1 MPYTA
6 PQESPS
12 SPQQSPVTYG
22 SSNPSPKG
30 KSRSPASALKPALK
44 LGRSNSVEGPFQDA
58 PPNREA
64 RRRSYT
70 TPSLPKPK
78 FLEPGPSSPP
88 LRTPTKTVRFPTDQ
102 NALEGVRTFRKHG
115 KPIHISHPAS
125 GEETAT
131 ETEGETSSAS
141 GLRYTSSS
149 TLGFFSS
156 LADRARK
163 YPSTNFPKPSLP
175 AIQTSFASV
184 RALIPSISVTHAAT
198 QIKILEPI
206 YEIDST
212 ISSPTLQ
219 CSSTTPTQISLTGTI
234 IVRNLAYSK
243 HVGVRFTLDDWVTVS
258 NVSARHVA
266 SLPSFPLS
274 FFPAKDSPMTPG
286 DAAAL
291 LSLVN
296 QIGGW
301 DRFEFT
307 IYVDH
312 ASYSLAGRILWLA
325 VRYSIE
331 GGEWWDNNAGQN
343 YKVGFRLC
351 GQPGIVDEPENA
363 TMGEG
368 SSFGRGPSRSADF
381 SSQDHSSKTLSPS
394 SANNLGPHYT
404 RSYPHTSH
412 SLTASKLGPHFS
424 LSLAAY
430 SIPQTLPGRHPQCK
444 GEEINDHPLLRPSSW
459 PIACGV

>member
-1 MPYTA
+1 
-6 PQESPS
+6 
-12 SPQQSPVTYG
+12 
-22 SSNPSPKG
+22 
-30 KSRSPASALKPALK
+30 
-44 LGRSNSVEGPFQDA
+44 
-58 PPNREA
+58 
-64 RRRSYT
+64 
-70 TPSLPKPK
+70 
-78 FLEPGPSSPP
+78 
-88 LRTPTKTVRFPTDQ
+88 
-102 NALEGVRTFRKHG
+102 
-115 KPIHISHPAS
+115 
-125 GEETAT
+125 
-131 ETEGETSSAS
+131 
-141 GLRYTSSS
+141 
-149 TLGFFSS
+149 
-156 LADRARK
+156 
-163 YPSTNFPKPSLP
+163 
-175 AIQTSFASV
+175 V

-212 ISSPTLQ
+212 ISSPVPSRSFDPSANAHLETLR

-266 SLPSFPLS
+266 SLTSFPLS

-363 TMGEG
+363 TMGEE

-381 SSQDHSSKTLSPS
+381 SSRDHLAKTLSPS
-394 SANNLGPHYT
+394 SADNLGHHYT

-412 SLTASKLGPHFS
+412 FLTASTLGPHFS

-430 SIPQTLPGRHPQCK
+430 SIPQTLPGRHPPCK
-444 GEEINDHPLLRPSSW
+444 GGEINDHPLLRPSSW